1 MASIKVCDPVSVP
14 LSVLGEL
21 KDLRARVER
30 LVQEN
35 ERLRQDNERLQREL
49 AEARAEIDK
58 ANRQS
63 KRQAA
68 PFSKGPPKLQPKT
81 PGRKRGAAHGR
92 HGHRPPPQPDQ
103 IDEVLDAPLPSSCPH
118 CGASVR
124 ETEVA
129 TQYQTEI
136 PRRPL
141 IRQSTIHVGCCCW
154 LAPRVQARHPLQTSD
169 ALGAAASQIGPD
181 AQAAVAM
188 LNKTIGLSHGKVA
201 FVFKTLFGSR
211 YHPDARRQRRD
222 RAAGSRPARTS

>member
-81 PGRKRGAAHGR
+81 PGRKRGAAHRR
-92 HGHRPPPQPDQ
+92 HGHRPPPQPHQ
-103 IDEVLDAPLPSSCPH
+103 IHSVPHPPPPPPSPHSAPSSPTPH
-118 CGASVR
+118 P
-124 ETEVA
+124 T
-129 TQYQTEI
+129 T
-136 PRRPL
+136 
-141 IRQSTIHVGCCCW
+141 H
-154 LAPRVQARHPLQTSD
+154 
-169 ALGAAASQIGPD
+169 
-181 AQAAVAM
+181 
-188 LNKTIGLSHGKVA
+188 
-201 FVFKTLFGSR
+201 
-211 YHPDARRQRRD
+211 
-222 RAAGSRPARTS
+222 